1 MDSGWVFHYRGGR
14 KIHAPS
20 GGKFRIDHDFC
31 QEINGSRLFKL
42 LKTICFRDSSVINTI
57 MMCMYN
63 WSAFYENFYHE
74 FVWNAIFL
82 GSLRTWIQ
90 WLYEFETLKALIKLS
105 RKMAI
110 FEFSSS
116 NGFSSF
122 TLNFECREIRI
133 TEIGDENQNHFSYL
147 VLLSYD
153 LHSYTCCEE
162 RGYEERWTDP
172 NYCITSFQG

>member
-1 MDSGWVFHYRGGR
+1 
-14 KIHAPS
+14 
-20 GGKFRIDHDFC
+20 
-31 QEINGSRLFKL
+31 
-42 LKTICFRDSSVINTI
+42 
-57 MMCMYN
+57 
-63 WSAFYENFYHE
+63 
-74 FVWNAIFL
+74 
-82 GSLRTWIQ
+82 
-90 WLYEFETLKALIKLS
+90 
-105 RKMAI
+105 MAI